1 MTIKVRR
8 WTKGKRMGFEVDI
21 RFTYPDGTPFRRR
34 VKAPVESRSAAR
46 RWGEAREREL
56 LLRPSPVLPAPPPQ
70 ELPKE
75 VPTLRVFGPRF
86 IEGYARA
93 NKQKASGVHAK
104 ERILDN
110 HLYPALGD
118 RRLDAISDEDVQHI
132 KAKLS
137 HRSAKT
143 INNVLLVLSR
153 VLRIAVRWKVTDRM
167 PCTIECLKTAKPT
180 PAFYEFDHYER
191 LTEAAAKVELRTLVV
206 VLLGGDAGLRRGE
219 MLGLRWSDVDF
230 HRRQLV
236 VAQGVWEGK
245 DPKGLC
251 PGRHRITDLP
261 KGGRERVVPM
271 TDALFDALRRFRHL
285 RGDLVLY
292 ADSGRPATS
301 YQLRIW
307 LAQAQRRAGL
317 RSTGGLHV
325 LRHTFCSH
333 LAMRGAPVKA
343 IQELAGHSDLST
355 TLRYMHLSPAAR
367 QEAIALL
374 NERRP
379 RSGEIFGEML
389 ETAPDGAQNPQIPR
403 RSGG

>member
-1 MTIKVRR
+1 MTIRVRQ
-8 WTKGKRMGFEVDI
+8 WKKGKRVGFEVDI
-21 RFTYPDGTPFRRR
+21 RFTYPDGVPQRQRI
-34 VKAPVESRSAAR
+34 KAPVESRSAAR

-56 LLRPSPVLPAPPPQ
+56 LLRPSPVLRAPQPQ
-70 ELPKE
+70 DQPKE
-75 VPTLRVFGPRF
+75 VPTLSEFGPRF

-104 ERILDN
+104 ERILEN

-118 RRLDAISDEDVQHI
+118 KGLDAIGDEDVQTV

-153 VLRIAVRWKVTDRM
+153 LLRIAVRWKVIDRM
-167 PCTIECLKTAKPT
+167 PCTIDLLKTAKPT

-191 LTEAAAKVELRTLVV
+191 LAEAASQVDLKTRVV

-230 HRRQLV
+230 HRRQLLV
-236 VAQGVWEGK
+236 TLGVWEGK
-245 DPKGLC
+245 DPKGSS
-251 PGRHRITDLP
+251 PGRRRFTDVP
-261 KGGRERVVPM
+261 KGGRGRVVPM
-271 TDALFDALRRFRHL
+271 TDALFDALRRHRHL
-285 RGDLVLY
+285 RGELVLY
-292 ADSGRPATS
+292 ADDGRPATS

-307 LAQAQRRAGL
+307 LAAAQRRAGL
-317 RSTGGLHV
+317 RATGGLHV

-343 IQELAGHSDLST
+343 IQELAGHADLGT

-367 QEAIALL
+367 QGAIALL

-379 RSGEIFGEML
+379 RSEEIFGEML
-389 ETAPDGAQNPQIPR
+389 ETTPEAPPNPYFSR
-403 RSGG
+403 RNGG

>member
-1 MTIKVRR
+1 MTVKVRQ
-8 WTKGKRMGFEVDI
+8 WKKGKRMGFEVDV
-21 RFTYPDGTPFRRR
+21 RFTYPDGAPYRQRI
-34 VKAPVESRSAAR
+34 KAPVESRSAAK

-56 LLRPSPVLPAPPPQ
+56 LMRPSPVLLASQPQ
-70 ELPKE
+70 DQPKE
-75 VPTLRVFGPRF
+75 VPTLREFGPRF

-104 ERILDN
+104 ERILEN

-118 RRLDAISDEDVQHI
+118 RRLDAIGDEDVQHV
-132 KAKLS
+132 KARLS

-153 VLRIAVRWKVTDRM
+153 VLRIAVKWKIMGRM
-167 PCTIECLKTAKPT
+167 PCTIELLKTAKPT
-180 PAFYEFDHYER
+180 PVFYEFDHYER
-191 LTEAAAKVELRTLVV
+191 LVEAASKIDLRTRVV

-230 HRRQLV
+230 HRRQLD

-245 DPKGLC
+245 DPKGLR

-261 KGGRERVVPM
+261 KGGRGRVVPM
-271 TDALFDALRRFRHL
+271 TDALLDALKRFRHL
-285 RGDLVLY
+285 RGELVLY
-292 ADSGRPATS
+292 ADSGQPATS

-307 LAQAQRRAGL
+307 LANAQRRAGL
-317 RSTGGLHV
+317 RATGGLHV

-343 IQELAGHSDLST
+343 IQELAGHADLGT

-367 QEAIALL
+367 QGAIALL
-374 NERRP
+374 NDRRP

-389 ETAPDGAQNPQIPR
+389 ETGAQEAANPSFSR
-403 RSGG
+403 GNRG